1 MWVTL
6 LLAAW
11 LAYSATAF
19 EKNTWEAAK
28 GERY

>member
-1 MWVTL
+1 MWVT

-11 LAYSATAF
+11 LAYSAIAF

-28 GERY
+28 GEQY